1 MRMTGSMGTLVLV
14 VTFILPFFVRLVLK
28 LVLILIALLLPY
40 LGLRRVLPAGPR
52 SGTIVPGNGGRMF
65 RLRHPALC

>member
-28 LVLILIALLLPY
+28 LVLILMALLLPCDPRLIVRTVE
-40 LGLRRVLPAGPR
+40 LGENDDFIMIA
-52 SGTIVPGNGGRMF
+52 SGRDTS
-65 RLRHPALC
+65 